1 MKNFKKILLLSN
13 FLLIIGL
20 DNSFAEFKFS
30 EDFETASDFNKTAPI
45 RKKKINVI
53 NDNNDN
59 YEDFQ
64 YKKAEEENKILS
76 DNEYNNIR
84 PFDEYFQNNKIKN
97 HSIQTIEQ
105 NNQTKNPS
113 KKIIKT
119 KKNVKYLKSKNLLTI
134 GSYFG
139 IDYLNANLRFREMSI
154 DNEVYPYNSPD
165 LKNGFGLKYFYAV
178 NFNNLFLAPEI
189 FYEKIGVKNKY
200 SYNRFLAL
208 NGSGTYTDKRTLWGY
223 KFMEIH
229 QRFGGKINLGY
240 DFNSNFAP
248 YIFGGLSYIDFSN
261 LASPYTIDQRNQ
273 ALQVYGYDV
282 FQIKKGRKLVP
293 FFGYGLKI
301 KLSNRFYL
309 NAEYHILDFMVKT
322 KSTKY
327 TPLDNTE
334 SSKNAD
340 FINLDNSLRIFKAG
354 LLYNF

>member
-1 MKNFKKILLLSN
+1 MKTFLKKFLLSS
-13 FLLIIGL
+13 FLLIFFSN
-20 DNSFAEFKFS
+20 NSFADFKIS
-30 EDFETASDFNKTAPI
+30 QDFETVSDYTSNSIKQEKFNIPSK
-45 RKKKINVI
+45 RNSEFQFK
-53 NDNNDN
+53 NDYQESQVESQND
-59 YEDFQ
+59 
-64 YKKAEEENKILS
+64 YK
-76 DNEYNNIR
+76 NIQ
-84 PFDEYFQNNKIKN
+84 PYDEYFINSNNSKTIAESPQIQPQNI
-97 HSIQTIEQ
+97 
-105 NNQTKNPS
+105 
-113 KKIIKT
+113 KKITKT
-119 KKNVKYLKSKNLLTI
+119 KKIVKVLNNKKSLTI
-134 GSYFG
+134 GNYFG

-165 LKNGFGLKYFYAV
+165 LKNGFGLKYFYAI

-200 SYNRFLAL
+200 SYNRFLAA
-208 NGSGTYTDKRTLWGY
+208 NGSGTLTDKRTLWGY

-273 ALQVYGYDV
+273 ALQLYGYDV

-322 KSTKY
+322 KSTRY
-327 TPLDNTE
+327 TPLDIAE

>member
-1 MKNFKKILLLSN
+1 MKTFLIN
-13 FLLIIGL
+13 FLLSSFLLIL
-20 DNSFAEFKFS
+20 FSNNSFADFKIS
-30 EDFETASDFNKTAPI
+30 QDFETVSDYTSNSIKQEKFNIPSK
-45 RKKKINVI
+45 RNSEFQFK
-53 NDNNDN
+53 NDYQESQVESQND
-59 YEDFQ
+59 
-64 YKKAEEENKILS
+64 YK
-76 DNEYNNIR
+76 NIQ
-84 PFDEYFQNNKIKN
+84 PFDEYFINSNNSKTIAESPQIQPQNI
-97 HSIQTIEQ
+97 
-105 NNQTKNPS
+105 
-113 KKIIKT
+113 KKITKT
-119 KKNVKYLKSKNLLTI
+119 KKIVKDLNNKKSLTI
-134 GSYFG
+134 GNYFG

-200 SYNRFLAL
+200 SYNRFLAA
-208 NGSGTYTDKRTLWGY
+208 NGSGTLTDKRTLWGY

-322 KSTKY
+322 KSNRY
-327 TPLDNTE
+327 TPLDNAE